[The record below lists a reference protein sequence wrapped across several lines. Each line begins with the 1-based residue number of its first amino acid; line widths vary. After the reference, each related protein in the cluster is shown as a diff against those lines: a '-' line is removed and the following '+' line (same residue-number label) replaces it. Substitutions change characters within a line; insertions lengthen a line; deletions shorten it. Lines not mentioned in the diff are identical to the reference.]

1 MNISRFTKKL
11 FLGIV
16 EMMARCN
23 KSNRLP
29 KSNWCSLCPDEVFLG
44 KKPGL
49 LSGNR
54 GQIKKA
60 GRSPRGI
67 VWRKKDRAERPEQKT
82 QTISEI
88 YFYILQT
95 HADHHPR
102 DWKQFCRCSLGP
114 RPCWRAV
121 YLKGLIGSVVN
132 HGDSSVWG
140 WESERP
146 SWITDY
152 SKACADLTQ
161 PPCQSS

>member
-1 MNISRFTKKL
+1 MPWILHVCPEYKRSAHAWKK
-11 FLGIV
+11 
-16 EMMARCN
+16 E
-23 KSNRLP
+23 K
-29 KSNWCSLCPDEVFLG
+29 KKEWCWGVSW
-44 KKPGL
+44 
-49 LSGNR
+49 
-54 GQIKKA
+54 KKA
-60 GRSPRGI
+60 RTVKWKQRANQKGREKSKGNSMRE
-67 VWRKKDRAERPEQKT
+67 KDRAERSEQKT

-95 HADHHPR
+95 YADHHPR

-121 YLKGLIGSVVN
+121 YLKGLIGSVVS

-161 PPCQSS
+161 PPRQSS